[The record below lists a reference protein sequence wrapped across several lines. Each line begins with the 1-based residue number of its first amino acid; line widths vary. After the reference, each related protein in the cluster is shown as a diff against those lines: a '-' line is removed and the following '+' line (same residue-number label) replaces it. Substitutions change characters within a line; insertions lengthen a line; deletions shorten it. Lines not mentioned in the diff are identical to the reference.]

1 MSRDIK
7 HDGIIESIE
16 GRHVKVSIVQA
27 TACAS
32 CKIASQCNASESKV
46 KTVDVYTDPT
56 GFQVGQSV
64 VVCTTGSVAYRALL
78 MGFGLPLLLLL
89 SVLIAGTMVGMGED
103 TAGLMALASL
113 LPYYLTLWLFR
124 NRVARRVS
132 FRIEA

>member
-1 MSRDIK
+1 
-7 HDGIIESIE
+7 
-16 GRHVKVSIVQA
+16 
-27 TACAS
+27 
-32 CKIASQCNASESKV
+32 
-46 KTVDVYTDPT
+46 
-56 GFQVGQSV
+56 
-64 VVCTTGSVAYRALL
+64 